1 MGVNYGTWANINAS
15 TVCKYWRQ
23 ALRRVWKSRML
34 SCIGRNA
41 QFYCER
47 IHLHAVLRHFSFD
60 DVLANSRPTNDIS
73 LSYANVISELDL
85 VRDDMLSFTDSQFL
99 LLMHVV

>member
-1 MGVNYGTWANINAS
+1 MGLGLILMCLQHASLGDRHYVRYGKVPYN
-15 TVCKYWRQ
+15 
-23 ALRRVWKSRML
+23 SRMS

-41 QFYCER
+41 QFCCER
-47 IHLHAVLRHFSFD
+47 THLHAVLRHFSFD
-60 DVLANSRPTNDIS
+60 DVLANSTPTNDIS